1 MRKEVYIKVLKG
13 SAVKELRLIS
23 DNSLLKKFVSL
34 NTVAIHIVKNG
45 YKLVEKK

>member
-1 MRKEVYIKVLKG
+1 MGEKVYIKVIKG
-13 SAVKELRLIS
+13 SAVKELRLLS

-34 NTVAIHIVKNG
+34 NTVAIYIVQNG